1 LRGHLQ
7 TLVQRTP
14 ELAHIFYVL
23 KHLRVP
29 SPSNDSFDTVVSIR
43 KTALARLQLGPVQL
57 LAQLKQIQAR
67 AQLKTHTE
75 LAAVWG
81 EVQRLTSRDRDK
93 EEEQAKKLSK
103 LEEADAAAL
112 TTALADKDPTI
123 QLAAIQVVHRR
134 RLHRER
140 ELITCLES
148 AQPLI
153 RTAARAALVRL
164 ARGADFGPEP
174 DADRLE
180 FRSALRRWKTWLARQ
195 EGPAAA
201 EPPPP
206 DPTDAEASRWAVE
219 LAQATPD
226 RETPLLQRL
235 RSAAEPQ
242 GTLALAAAIR
252 ELKGVRQTRAREVL
266 AQRLAAQGEA
276 TLKKRLT
283 DEDAEVRR
291 AAVTAAGTE
300 KAKALIPE
308 ALKLLEDPDAGV
320 AQAARSALKRLTD
333 RDFGPAPDA
342 SPQDR
347 SVAIGEWYRWWVAQ
361 RKGS

>member
-1 LRGHLQ
+1 
-7 TLVQRTP
+7 
-14 ELAHIFYVL
+14 
-23 KHLRVP
+23 
-29 SPSNDSFDTVVSIR
+29 
-43 KTALARLQLGPVQL
+43 
-57 LAQLKQIQAR
+57 
-67 AQLKTHTE
+67 
-75 LAAVWG
+75 
-81 EVQRLTSRDRDK
+81 
-93 EEEQAKKLSK
+93 
-103 LEEADAAAL
+103 
-112 TTALADKDPTI
+112 
-123 QLAAIQVVHRR
+123 
-134 RLHRER
+134 
-140 ELITCLES
+140 
-148 AQPLI
+148 
-153 RTAARAALVRL
+153 

-219 LAQATPD
+219 LAQATPEK
-226 RETPLLQRL
+226 ETPMLQRL

-308 ALKLLEDPDAGV
+308 ALKLLEDPAPGV

-333 RDFGPAPDA
+333 RDFGPAADA

-347 SVAIGEWYRWWVAQ
+347 SIAIGDWYRWWVAQ